1 MYKVVLKEY
10 LSVFLPIWTHI
21 INLSLSTG
29 SMDNLKHATIT
40 PLLKNADLDFN
51 KYENFRPVSNLTF
64 ISKLIERVVLKRL
77 LNYMHHNN
85 LNIPNQHGYKKNHST
100 ETVLLKLVNDIR
112 INFDKSNVTVLLL
125 LDLSAAFTT
134 VSVDIL
140 LNILSV
146 EIDVRSIVY
155 NWFKSYLTGRTMS
168 VKINNDFSNHV
179 LVNSGIPQGSVLNPI
194 LFNIYVCSFYKYIE
208 STGFEIKS
216 FADDHQLY
224 LSFCPTF
231 QYSIPV
237 EKIKVIFCLIEKWM
251 SCFFLKLNAAKSQL
265 IVFSTDNLKKNI
277 SLNGTFINSF
287 AIL

>member
-1 MYKVVLKEY
+1 
-10 LSVFLPIWTHI
+10 
-21 INLSLSTG
+21 
-29 SMDNLKHATIT
+29 
-40 PLLKNADLDFN
+40 
-51 KYENFRPVSNLTF
+51 
-64 ISKLIERVVLKRL
+64 
-77 LNYMHHNN
+77 MHHNN

-125 LDLSAAFTT
+125 LDLSAAFNT

-146 EIDVRSIVY
+146 EIGVRSTVY
-155 NWFKSYLTGRTMS
+155 NWFKSYLTGRIMS
-168 VKINNDFSNHV
+168 VKINNDFSNPV
-179 LVNSGIPQGSVLNPI
+179 LVNSGVPQGSVLGPI
-194 LFNIYVCSFYKYIE
+194 LFNIYVHSFYKYIE

-231 QYSIPV
+231 QYSILV
-237 EKIKVIFCLIEKWM
+237 EKTKVVFCLIEKWM

-277 SLNGTFINSF
+277 SLNGTFINSSCVKF
-287 AIL
+287 CNTEKI